1 MEVEVC
7 QALLAEVVLVDS
19 SAVLFVRYTWVPST
33 YACRVRREAC
43 VCILQLRVVKMES
56 CVKLF
61 VDTAVMST
69 ALKAL
74 QSSVLAYRYR
84 PPHTSAHVP
93 THAASRML
101 STSR

>member
-1 MEVEVC
+1 MHPG
-7 QALLAEVVLVDS
+7 
-19 SAVLFVRYTWVPST
+19 F
-33 YACRVRREAC
+33 
-43 VCILQLRVVKMES
+43 LQLRVVKMES

>member
-1 MEVEVC
+1 MC
-7 QALLAEVVLVDS
+7 QALLAEVVDS
-19 SAVLFVRYTWVPST
+19 SDALFVRALHVRVPSK
-33 YACRVRREAC
+33 EGGM
-43 VCILQLRVVKMES
+43 CILQLRVVKMES